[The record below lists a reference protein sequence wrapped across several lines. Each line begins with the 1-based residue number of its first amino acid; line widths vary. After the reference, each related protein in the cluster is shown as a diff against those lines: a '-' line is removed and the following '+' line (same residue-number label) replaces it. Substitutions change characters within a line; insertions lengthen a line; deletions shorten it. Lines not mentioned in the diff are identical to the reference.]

1 MCFFNVS
8 GMGQIG
14 SRGGY
19 PAEHRQMTTGEHRL
33 WNLKLQADMISRAA
47 LKALKSQHAQQR
59 SVDYERQPQELQA
72 ALKAQREAE
81 VVNNCQAHE
90 APTTPS
96 ERGDGN
102 NATSAQPACLA
113 SAIGAPVTL
122 HPRVQQRR
130 AIPPLLLSPE
140 VPPSGNVDST
150 NNEGDQG
157 DADRRQPASVETE
170 AAQVPREVDQ
180 KKQPK

>member
-1 MCFFNVS
+1 
-8 GMGQIG
+8 MGQIG

-47 LKALKSQHAQQR
+47 LKALNSQHAQQR

-81 VVNNCQAHE
+81 VVNNRQADE

-113 SAIGAPVTL
+113 SAIGAPITL
-122 HPRVQQRR
+122 HPRVQYLHSSYPFC
-130 AIPPLLLSPE
+130 IPSSATL
-140 VPPSGNVDST
+140 
-150 NNEGDQG
+150 
-157 DADRRQPASVETE
+157 R
-170 AAQVPREVDQ
+170 
-180 KKQPK
+180 